1 MPRCTSQTTG
11 PDLFD
16 WSVKPAA
23 PSKSAEANRPP
34 MLPSNLAGSLAHLSN
49 DDFERLLA
57 AVKEEAKRRK
67 LPGLQRVDSPKQKA
81 SRNAPSGTASSTGTI
96 SAAKANVVRAAFRAG
111 VKPNAI
117 ARQFGLSFAVVREL
131 LK

>member
-1 MPRCTSQTTG
+1 
-11 PDLFD
+11 
-16 WSVKPAA
+16 
-23 PSKSAEANRPP
+23 

-49 DDFERLLA
+49 DEFERLLA